1 MATGADRGSHQ
12 RALTA
17 VGHDGDELCSPVAH
31 FLRRKPD
38 GRPGPCRSLDPHHD
52 GPLLRHAC
60 RYDDAE
66 LEMLVLMGKR
76 LAIAEGD
83 TALPP
88 PGYSYDKAKESG
100 PDAE

>member
-1 MATGADRGSHQ
+1 
-12 RALTA
+12 
-17 VGHDGDELCSPVAH
+17 
-31 FLRRKPD
+31 
-38 GRPGPCRSLDPHHD
+38 
-52 GPLLRHAC
+52 
-60 RYDDAE
+60 
-66 LEMLVLMGKR
+66 MLVLMGKR